1 MDIQHIITDN
11 VTIDGDLK
19 INKKIS
25 STSINTGYV
34 PSIDISNNSFIL
46 LNNLGISRGYGV
58 LIKRGN
64 VYKKLYALW
73 VGIKKQENLNQ

>member
-46 LNNLGISRGYGV
+46 LNSLGISRGYGV

-64 VYKKLYALW
+64 VDKNYMLYGL
-73 VGIKKQENLNQ
+73 G